1 MHVSEEQRREL
12 HDLLRRHL
20 DERTATLMLEVTVP
34 ANVELA
40 TRSDIQE
47 LRAEML
53 LRFTELDGRLS
64 GQITQL
70 DGRLT
75 RQITELDGRL
85 SGQITELDGRL
96 SGQITQL
103 DGRLSGQITQL
114 DGRLKG
120 LGATL
125 TSTLYF
131 RVIPVIGV
139 LLGVATFIG
148 ITVG

>member
-47 LRAEML
+47 LRAEIL

-70 DGRLT
+70 DGRLSG
-75 RQITELDGRL
+75 RITELDGRL
-85 SGQITELDGRL
+85 SGRMTRLEERITALDGRL
-96 SGQITQL
+96 T
-103 DGRLSGQITQL
+103 
-114 DGRLKG
+114 G
-120 LGATL
+120 LGAEL